1 MQTNI
6 SMRGLWLI
14 FISYLM
20 GSIVLFGWYDRTA
33 VKALLNPTR
42 DGAGNMVFVADGVVV
57 YPFTV
62 TAALVGVLLSLY
74 YAWRRLGGVAGL
86 LLGILVGR
94 ASVLSLF
101 ELYEFTFVG
110 FGAIFHGWEAWEEN
124 YGKGMEWTLLKM
136 SYVCSVAP
144 LVSRRGVLRAL
155 ATLSAAVAL
164 FLLWVFTGYNLP
176 ESGDAVGYALNAAT
190 RILYALTPATALRD

>member
-1 MQTNI
+1 MQTDI

-14 FISYLM
+14 YISYLM
-20 GSIVLFGWYDRTA
+20 GSIVLFGWYDRTT

-42 DGAGNMVFVADGVVV
+42 DRVGNMIFVADGVAV

-62 TAALVGVLLSLY
+62 AAALVGVLLSVY
-74 YAWRRLGGVAGL
+74 YVWRRLGGVAGL
-86 LLGILVGR
+86 LLGVLVGR

-110 FGAIFHGWEAWEEN
+110 FGAVFHGWEAWEEN
-124 YGKGMEWTLLKM
+124 YGKGVEWTLLKM
-136 SYVCSVAP
+136 SYVSSVAP

-155 ATLSAAVAL
+155 ATFSAAIAL
-164 FLLWVFTGYNLP
+164 FLLWVFTGYHLP
-176 ESGDAVGYALNAAT
+176 ESGDAIGYALNAAT
-190 RILYALTPATALRD
+190 RILYALTPAIALRG